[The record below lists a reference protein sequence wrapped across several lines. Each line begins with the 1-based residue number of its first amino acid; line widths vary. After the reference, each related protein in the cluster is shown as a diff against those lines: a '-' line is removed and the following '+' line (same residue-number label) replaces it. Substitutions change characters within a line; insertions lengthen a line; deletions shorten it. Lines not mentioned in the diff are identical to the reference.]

1 MAYKF
6 SETGKLGDEFQRVF
20 GIGFKPFYDGVMSVA
35 SKQLCIDIL
44 KFDEWLHEKHG
55 NYEDAGQSM
64 DDCIREHYGEEGVK
78 LINEVIGADGDNSAP
93 EQEPE
98 PEKPKKK
105 PKTKA
110 KTKPVDQRVFN
121 NRIALSLLRQCA
133 WMWEHC
139 MRSNN
144 EGSFTM
150 KEVRQGLLW
159 GSRDYD
165 KCPTGFIMFDVGYC
179 SYWNVFDQQG
189 IEGAK
194 YDAENDAISMFLPY
208 DPQGDQTLGFGCSF
222 RADDVFNVA
231 YQMCSP
237 SLLQKVRFCYKDGE
251 RWVDIPDIDVKPAKN
266 KATTK
271 KARPKAKATK
281 AARKIQTPPQ
291 TPPLDGRGAATA
303 SNEPSFAERLREALL
318 KHYRQAA

>member
-20 GIGFKPFYDGVMSVA
+20 GIGFKPFYDGLMSVA

-64 DDCIREHYGEEGVK
+64 DDCIREHYGDEGAR
-78 LINEVIGADGDNSAP
+78 LINEVIGADDDNPAP
-93 EQEPE
+93 EPE
-98 PEKPKKK
+98 PEPEEPKKK
-105 PKTKA
+105 PKAKAKGKA
-110 KTKPVDQRVFN
+110 KTKPVEQTAFN

-139 MRSNN
+139 MRGNN

-150 KEVRQGLLW
+150 KDVRMGLRPQGRYK
-159 GSRDYD
+159 S
-165 KCPTGFIMFDVGYC
+165 PAGFIMFDLGSC
-179 SYWNVFDQQG
+179 EYWDVFDRQG
-189 IEGAK
+189 IEGVS
-194 YDAENDAISMFLPY
+194 YDAKNERMSMFLPY

-222 RADDVFNVA
+222 EADAVFDVA
-231 YQMCSP
+231 YQMCSQ

-251 RWVDIPDIDVKPAKN
+251 RWADIPDIDVKPAKN

-271 KARPKAKATK
+271 KTKPKAKATK
-281 AARKIQTPPQ
+281 AA
-291 TPPLDGRGAATA
+291 GAAA
-303 SNEPSFAERLREALL
+303 EHQPSSIIHQPSFAEKLREALL
-318 KHYRQAA
+318 RQFRQAA